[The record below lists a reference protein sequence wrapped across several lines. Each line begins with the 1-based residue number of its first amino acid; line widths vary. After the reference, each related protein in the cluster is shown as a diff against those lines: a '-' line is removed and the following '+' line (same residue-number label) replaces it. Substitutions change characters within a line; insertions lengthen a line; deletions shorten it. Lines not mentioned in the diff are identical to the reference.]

1 MAFYLGDFRLPAQ
14 SRLGL
19 VYVLPLVLAAAYG
32 LQWLCA
38 RVRYNRALLVAAMA
52 IAYFG
57 LQVAQ
62 HNAVGRSLD
71 LYREYKNNLTFFK
84 TQPKAGTLIIAMRP
98 GMYAVHEYGAVHFDY
113 FRRHKAQMVEHL
125 RHHRYE
131 RVFVIQIVHS
141 IIGRP
146 RPLLDE
152 AFTLTPVLEYQNSKN
167 MSIRISR
174 VELRDQ

>member
-1 MAFYLGDFRLPAQ
+1 
-14 SRLGL
+14 
-19 VYVLPLVLAAAYG
+19 
-32 LQWLCA
+32 
-38 RVRYNRALLVAAMA
+38 
-52 IAYFG
+52 
-57 LQVAQ
+57 
-62 HNAVGRSLD
+62 
-71 LYREYKNNLTFFK
+71 
-84 TQPKAGTLIIAMRP
+84 
-98 GMYAVHEYGAVHFDY
+98 VHFDY

-131 RVFVIQIVHS
+131 RVFVIQIVHD

-174 VELRDQ
+174 VELQDR